1 MRNKTQRSMTPNSR
15 RTFLQSTG
23 VLAAGLYLWTAIG
36 FAMRGQMWFAGM
48 WAFYAVANVCFAIGS
63 R

>member
-1 MRNKTQRSMTPNSR
+1 MTVTPL
-15 RTFLQSTG
+15 F
-23 VLAAGLYLWTAIG
+23 LAAGLYLWTAIG